1 MSEESARITRGKQAC
16 FRMLSP
22 SKLFLFKNNN
32 YELKRIKFLVLSK
45 PYLWAIICT
54 KRLI

>member
-1 MSEESARITRGKQAC
+1 MSEESARVTRGKQAC

-45 PYLWAIICT
+45 PYL
-54 KRLI
+54 